1 MTAQSKDEHPAAAFA
16 GMLLDLKPLAR
27 SAQVAEPVLPEAAP
41 PVVEAAPTGG
51 GNFSVALGD
60 LLNLTESLAAAM
72 EAETDALRSMEM
84 DRFNE
89 LSARKIALA
98 NSYATMLW
106 KMQKTPAI
114 LTSLP
119 RHEKEILRRATECM
133 QIATQ
138 DNENAVRGAHEASQ
152 ILMNAIAK
160 AAQDRRPTATT
171 YGANGRS
178 GASYGATERKAS
190 AIFQDTRL

>member
-1 MTAQSKDEHPAAAFA
+1 MTAQSNDQHPAAAFA
-16 GMLLDLKPLAR
+16 GMLLDLKPLTRAVP
-27 SAQVAEPVLPEAAP
+27 AAEPAPEAPAPAAPQAP
-41 PVVEAAPTGG
+41 PNR
-51 GNFSVALGD
+51 GNFSVAMGD
-60 LLNLTESLAAAM
+60 LLSLTENLTEAM
-72 EAETDALRSMEM
+72 EAETDALRSMDM
-84 DRFNE
+84 DRFSE
-89 LSARKIALA
+89 LSARKIGLA
-98 NSYATMLW
+98 NSYATLLW
-106 KMQKTPAI
+106 KMQKSPET
-114 LTSLP
+114 LTALP
-119 RHEKEILRRATECM
+119 RHEKDILRRATETM

-178 GASYGATERKAS
+178 GSSYAATERSAS